1 MQPII
6 KEIISREFDNNSSKF
21 ARHCGFSPQQVNQW
35 LKGRNNP
42 SHEAWEKM
50 SASLSYSIENL
61 KAGTVYELPPMKGSP
76 EATLA
81 DLERNLQRTVSEICN
96 GRVPNFE
103 DLPSWYF
110 KLKPIFADKNP
121 EIIDLAIESLKSTIG
136 LLQANKK

>member
-1 MQPII
+1 MHSIFS
-6 KEIISREFDNNSSKF
+6 EIIAREFENNSSKF

-35 LKGRNNP
+35 IKGRNGP
-42 SHEAWEKM
+42 SHEAWAKM
-50 SASLSYSIENL
+50 SAALGYSIEDL
-61 KAGTVYELPPMKGSP
+61 QAGTVYEPPPLKGTP

-81 DLERNLQRTVSEICN
+81 DLERNLQRAVSEICN

-110 KLKPIFADKNP
+110 KLKPIFEDKNP
-121 EIIDLAIESLKSTIG
+121 EIIELAIDSLKSTIG